1 MQSRTSTTVRCPDS
15 PNSRWPLFR
24 SARIRESLCHLSS
37 LSLLYA
43 PKPVDRIERKGT
55 LSMKK
60 ASPLLFNSWW
70 GEGEGFS
77 FPLFFLF
84 LPRSIPFQV
93 VRLLLLLLTPVVSP
107 FSPFVACFPRL
118 PPLSLDPPPPLSLL
132 VQTFP
137 LSKNLMGGDGIENA
151 KRDTTPAH
159 LSPCQQKSPLVT
171 LFARILH

>member
-24 SARIRESLCHLSS
+24 SGRIRESLCHLSS
-37 LSLLYA
+37 LSLLHA
-43 PKPVDRIERKGT
+43 PKPVDRRGDSEHEKSFSPPFQFMEGRERGGGS
-55 LSMKK
+55 L
-60 ASPLLFNSWW
+60 SPL
-70 GEGEGFS
+70 FS
-77 FPLFFLF
+77 LL

-93 VRLLLLLLTPVVSP
+93 VRLLLLTPVVSF

-137 LSKNLMGGDGIENA
+137 LSKKLMGGDGIENA